1 MPYLAA
7 AVVLLGVLCL
17 LNLLLTI
24 GILRR
29 MREQAVSAERSA
41 GSLFV
46 LGPGSSI
53 GEFSAVT
60 TSGEPVSHDTLAG
73 VVGFFS
79 ADCEACHELLPRFV
93 EHARKL
99 GRENVLAVLGGG
111 DEAAVEA
118 LGQVARVVVADLD
131 GGPVA
136 RAFRNTWTPALYLIG
151 DDHRVVATGARME
164 ELPLPDRR
172 DRTRDRASDHDGD
185 RTPDRARA
193 RTPDRARARDS
204 DGDRDGH
211 RDRERVAGKGQR

>member
-29 MREQAVSAERSA
+29 MRAQAVLANPLSA
-41 GSLFV
+41 

-53 GEFSAVT
+53 GEFGAVT
-60 TSGEPVSHDTLAG
+60 THGEPVSHDTLTG

-99 GRENVLAVLGGG
+99 GRENVLAVFGGD
-111 DEAAVEA
+111 DEAAVRA
-118 LGQVARVVVADLD
+118 LTPVARVVVADRD

-136 RAFRNTWTPALYLIG
+136 RAFQNTWTPALYLVG

-172 DRTRDRASDHDGD
+172 DR
-185 RTPDRARA
+185 
-193 RTPDRARARDS
+193 
-204 DGDRDGH
+204 
-211 RDRERVAGKGQR
+211 VAGKGQR

>member
-29 MREQAVSAERSA
+29 MRAQAAPA
-41 GSLFV
+41 GPSPA
-46 LGPGSSI
+46 LGPGSSA
-53 GEFSAVT
+53 GEFTAVT
-60 TSGEPVSHDTLAG
+60 THGEPVSHDTLTG

-79 ADCEACHELLPRFV
+79 ADCEACHELLPSFV

-99 GRENVLAVLGGG
+99 GRENVLAVFGGD
-111 DEAAVEA
+111 DEAALRA
-118 LGQVARVVVADLD
+118 LTPVARVVVADRD

-136 RAFRNTWTPALYLIG
+136 RAFRNTWTPTLYLIG

-164 ELPLPDRR
+164 ELPLPAGLA
-172 DRTRDRASDHDGD
+172 AS
-185 RTPDRARA
+185 RAR
-193 RTPDRARARDS
+193 
-204 DGDRDGH
+204 GGG
-211 RDRERVAGKGQR
+211 ER